1 MKDQTLKKAYR
12 RMCKEQ
18 KTQGYRYT
26 VWGSVVALIGL
37 VVVIA
42 FLLLQ
47 ACTTVLQDR
56 LVWSLIMC
64 GIGGLTAIVGGV
76 IDLVGEAALHSG
88 FEAYRRA
95 HQETSAAEQNH

>member
-1 MKDQTLKKAYR
+1 MKDQALKKAYR

-26 VWGSVVALIGL
+26 IWGSVFALIGL
-37 VVVIA
+37 IVVAA

-47 ACTTVLQDR
+47 ACTTVFQDR
-56 LVWSLIMC
+56 LVWSLIVC

-76 IDLVGEAALHSG
+76 IGLVGEAALHSG
-88 FEAYRRA
+88 FEAYRCA
-95 HQETSAAEQNH
+95 HREASEVE